1 MTTSYFELY
10 DEARRKLFQL
20 MDGDEDAR
28 QLLLYAFG
36 ISMNTLLLHFTEKFE
51 ENERTRYFR
60 EIVERRAG
68 HEPLQYITGVQNFF
82 GLDFKVNENVLIP
95 RQDTEVL
102 VEKILTENTGKDLRV
117 LDLCTGSGCIAVT
130 LKKLGGYAEVTGS
143 DISRDALLIADENAR
158 ENDAD
163 ITFYES
169 DMFGQMKDAGR
180 FDLIVSNPPYIRRA
194 VLETLMPE
202 VRDHEPRIALDGDAD
217 GLAFYRII
225 AEEARGFLTGS
236 GRLYLEIGFDQ
247 AADVRRILE
256 EKGYRNLEITKDLSQ
271 LDRIVRADV

>member
-36 ISMNTLLLHFTEKFE
+36 ISMNTLLLHYTEKFE

-169 DMFGQMKDAGR
+169 DMFGQLKDAGR